1 MPLTTTRIR
10 VPGQSQVA
18 SIDSASPHQEDSYRE
33 LSALELVQSCLH
45 SGADASW
52 TEFVRRFQPL
62 IAGTIIK
69 AVRRWTMPNPTLVED
84 LVQDTYVKLCA
95 DDFKPL
101 RQFNFR
107 HENAL
112 IGFLRVVAENV
123 VQDHFRGSWCRK
135 RGNGKVNEVFDQSFL
150 SDGESF
156 ARKVEREILLEQI
169 YRCLERQPFN
179 GDSGRNTTIFWL
191 YYCQGLTAD
200 AISELKGLSLSTKG
214 VESTLLRL
222 NRLIKENLGIF
233 KCAH

>member
-10 VPGQSQVA
+10 VSGRNQAPT
-18 SIDSASPHQEDSYRE
+18 IDYPSTHQQDAYPE
-33 LSALELVQSCLH
+33 LSALELIHSCLH
-45 SGADASW
+45 SGEDAAW

-69 AVRRWTMPNPTLVED
+69 TVRRWTMPNPTLVED

-101 RQFNFR
+101 RQFDFR

-135 RGNGKVNEVFDQSFL
+135 RGNGKVDEIFDHSFL

-156 ARKVEREILLEQI
+156 ARKVEQEILLEQI
-169 YRCLERQPFN
+169 YRCLEGQQPN
-179 GDSGRNTTIFWL
+179 TDSGRNTTIFWL
-191 YYCQGLTAD
+191 YYWQGLTAE
-200 AISELKGLSLSTKG
+200 AISELEGLGLSTKG

-222 NRLIKENLGIF
+222 TRGIKSELCGV
-233 KCAH
+233 

>member
-10 VPGQSQVA
+10 VSGQSQVA
-18 SIDSASPHQEDSYRE
+18 SIDSQARIRKGHIEE
-33 LSALELVQSCLH
+33 LSALELVHSCLH
-45 SGADASW
+45 SGADAAW

-69 AVRRWTMPNPTLVED
+69 AVRRWTMPNPALVED

-101 RQFNFR
+101 RQFRFR

-135 RGNGKVNEVFDQSFL
+135 RGNGKADEVFDQSFL

-169 YRCLERQPFN
+169 YRCLEGQLSN
-179 GDSGRNTTIFWL
+179 DDSGRNTTIFRL
-191 YYCQGLTAD
+191 YYRQGLTAD
-200 AISELKGLSLSTKG
+200 AISRLKGLSSEHQGRGKHIAAVDPDHKG
-214 VESTLLRL
+214 ETR
-222 NRLIKENLGIF
+222 EQ
-233 KCAH
+233 